1 MQATSRHLNANAG
14 RWPFPVPKWR
24 MRICDVFYVGVLRE
38 TTGGEQFS
46 HAVLPIDSERALRTA
61 GVLIIFVA
69 DLD

>member
-1 MQATSRHLNANAG
+1 MRVYAQ
-14 RWPFPVPKWR
+14 KWR
-24 MRICDVFYVGVLRE
+24 IDVFYVGMLRE

-46 HAVLPIDSERALRTA
+46 HAGSCVLPIDSERALRTA